1 MKSEG
6 EITVLKRVF
15 LEIEKEIG
23 MLIDVEII
31 TTIKTQYSKKV
42 RKRTKQKHVKN
53 KYIEKLQKIKLMFL
67 RNFYKN
73 VIFPFKF

>member
-53 KYIEKLQKIKLMFL
+53 KYIEKLQKIKLMK
-67 RNFYKN
+67 RE
-73 VIFPFKF
+73 